1 MAEFVETMREW
12 YRMCGVESKDG
23 DHGCESCPLRDID
36 ACVSIWETDIDTLH
50 DLEAKIEA
58 WSREHPKTDTIREAL
73 KMCLRDTHCHGLCP
87 YDGKENCRGHLL
99 TDVLKVLGNV
109 G

>member
-1 MAEFVETMREW
+1 MAEFVETMRDW
-12 YRMCGVESKDG
+12 RRMCDAEGKD
-23 DHGCESCPLRDID
+23 DTCKNCPLKDD
-36 ACVSIWETDIDTLH
+36 SACVSIWEADMNTLG
-50 DLEAKIEA
+50 DLEKKIEA

-87 YDGKENCRGHLL
+87 YSGKENCRNHLL
-99 TDVLKVLGNV
+99 TDALKVLGDV

>member
-12 YRMCGVESKDG
+12 RRMCDAESRSET
-23 DHGCESCPLRDID
+23 CEGCPLKDD
-36 ACVSIWETDIDTLH
+36 DGTCVGIWEIDMNTLH
-50 DLEAKIEA
+50 DLEKKIEA
-58 WSREHPKTDTIREAL
+58 WSRDHPKTDTIREAL

-87 YDGKENCRGHLL
+87 YSGKDNCRNRLL
-99 TDVLKVLGNV
+99 TDTLKVLGDA